1 MDVDSLTAMVSEKTG
16 LDEGKAK
23 MAVVAVL
30 TQVKEKLPAPAQ
42 VYVDQMLGEEAAES
56 VTDAIKGGL
65 GGLLGG

>member
-16 LDEGKAK
+16 LDEAKAK

-42 VYVDQMLGEEAAES
+42 MYVDQMLGEEATES